1 MWTENSRKLTV
12 KDVAKWLLK
21 PLILQRYTNVL
32 GSTNGSKVYDDLRK
46 LRHGTRGT
54 YSAYLRYTCPRCT
67 CSLLNTST
75 WHVHVLRS
83 WPYVP
88 AEVQAKYRLGSEL
101 VYRVRV
107 IATLVFLVGRKI
119 HGRRLFFLRGCDS
132 TSWNIFTMKIVIP
145 LLEEDDSTNRKKSRS
160 GKRNLNQRTKYF
172 ALANCEFHGNRRREK
187 WYKTMLKRATKKERP
202 TRFFQ

>member
-54 YSAYLRYTCPRCT
+54 YSAYLRTTIRAQRCT
-67 CSLLNTST
+67 CSLLNTCT
-75 WHVHVLRS
+75 WYVHVLRS

-88 AEVQAKYRLGSEL
+88 AEERAKYPLGSEL
-101 VYRVRV
+101 VLRVRV

-119 HGRRLFFLRGCDS
+119 HSRRLFFLWGCDS
-132 TSWNIFTMKIVIP
+132 TSRDIFTIKIVISNHVRETVTRTNERNT
-145 LLEEDDSTNRKKSRS
+145 LLWRIVN
-160 GKRNLNQRTKYF
+160 F
-172 ALANCEFHGNRRREK
+172 A
-187 WYKTMLKRATKKERP
+187 
-202 TRFFQ
+202 